1 MRKIRRFL
9 IEIII
14 YLILDSCSSTY
25 HHLSRPSELRSHQ
38 SGRDWVFLAA
48 NMKLS
53 VFLAAAG
60 LTLASAKI
68 KNEIIPFEEAVL
80 KMPKEFHDL
89 KKEVIVS
96 STAHHLR
103 SKDELPETFT
113 WKSVEGVNYVTR
125 MRNQH
130 SKLNASMQP
139 VIWRPFS

>member
-1 MRKIRRFL
+1 M
-9 IEIII
+9 
-14 YLILDSCSSTY
+14 YLILDSCSSFIYPGSSQAIGITIT
-25 HHLSRPSELRSHQ
+25 HQ

>member
-1 MRKIRRFL
+1 
-9 IEIII
+9 
-14 YLILDSCSSTY
+14 
-25 HHLSRPSELRSHQ
+25 
-38 SGRDWVFLAA
+38 
-48 NMKLS
+48 
-53 VFLAAAG
+53 
-60 LTLASAKI
+60 
-68 KNEIIPFEEAVL
+68 
-80 KMPKEFHDL
+80 MPKEFHDL